1 MKNLNSFI
9 LEHLECPKLSI
20 IERLKLNKDT
30 KLKTYNYFPKSFDE
44 LRALLRTLL
53 EERGPDADLNDID
66 VSNVTTFSDTENDI
80 GLFEDLDPH
89 NIKIDRWDVSNVKN
103 MNYMFSECEN
113 FNCNLSNWKVNK
125 VKYMRWM
132 FDDCKNFNCDLSKWD
147 VSNVKDM
154 FHMFDGCVFLQTPN
168 WYKINN

>member
-44 LRALLRTLL
+44 LRALLRKLL